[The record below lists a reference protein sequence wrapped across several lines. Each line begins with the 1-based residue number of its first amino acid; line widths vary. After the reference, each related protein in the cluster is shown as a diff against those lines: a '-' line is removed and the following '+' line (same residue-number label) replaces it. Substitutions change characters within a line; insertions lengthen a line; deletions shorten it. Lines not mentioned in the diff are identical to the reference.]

1 MTTNRIRRDDDDVE
15 RTADE
20 IRAAA
25 AAIILALPEDAMK
38 GFDSFSVILSTFSA
52 AALLMMKLNNNLTDG
67 EKDRLRDND
76 GWEIMGLKAFE
87 AARNEMYRLAEVTD
101 PKQN

>member
-1 MTTNRIRRDDDDVE
+1 MTTNRIRSDDPDE

-25 AAIILALPEDAMK
+25 AAIILSLPEDAMK
-38 GFDSFSVILSTFSA
+38 GFDSFSVILSAFSA
-52 AALLMMKLNNNLTDG
+52 AALLMMKLNNKLTDG

-87 AARNEMYRLAEVTD
+87 AARNEMYSLVEKTD